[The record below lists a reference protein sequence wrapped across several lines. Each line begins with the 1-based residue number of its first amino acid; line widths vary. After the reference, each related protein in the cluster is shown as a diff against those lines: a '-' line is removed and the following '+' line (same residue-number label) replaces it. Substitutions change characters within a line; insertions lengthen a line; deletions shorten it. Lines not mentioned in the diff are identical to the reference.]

1 MHLSSASYV
10 GCFICCIIGAA
21 RLLYFALT
29 IVQVLLWINYLPELK
44 NPNLPTQAP
53 AAPSDDLL
61 QLQGNPFA
69 NMMNGELGS
78 AVQDITMKRYLNN
91 EFFSGSSSS
100 KLCPTSHFKLRA
112 SCRWVE
118 SLLIN
123 EYDYHDYHYH
133 DYHVGNLLTAVSFI
147 ADYYSW
153 FFGTINRRVP
163 SLYLL
168 DEEHIWGRGRACHRE
183 RYYTRSL
190 DQFQLSMFSSAS

>member
-1 MHLSSASYV
+1 MHLSSTYYV
-10 GCFICCIIGAA
+10 GCLICCIIGAA

-29 IVQVLLWINYLPELK
+29 IVQVVLENFLPEK
-44 NPNLPTQAP
+44 TPNLITQAP

-69 NMMNGELGS
+69 NMMNGELGLN
-78 AVQDITMKRYLNN
+78 VKYLTTKGFLKSIILKNYL
-91 EFFSGSSSS
+91 FSSSS

-123 EYDYHDYHYH
+123 DYDYHDYHYH

-153 FFGTINRRVP
+153 FFGTICRRVP
-163 SLYLL
+163 SLY
-168 DEEHIWGRGRACHRE
+168 
-183 RYYTRSL
+183 
-190 DQFQLSMFSSAS
+190 